1 MRHNTSLTEVLTP
14 TDTGYF
20 HNMTISAAATISP
33 RPCKIPPQD
42 RVRHDRPHRNIA
54 CDHPAAWFGQIRS
67 ILREIAPFLQCKFCY
82 TVAIT
87 AGRREDDNLVNVSR
101 LF

>member
-1 MRHNTSLTEVLTP
+1 VAQYQFNSS
-14 TDTGYF
+14 TDAAYF
-20 HNMTISAAATISP
+20 HTMTISAAATVSP
-33 RPCKIPPQD
+33 RPCKIPSQD
-42 RVRHDRPHRNIA
+42 LGRHDCPHRNIA

-87 AGRREDDNLVNVSR
+87 ARRREDDNLLNVSR